1 MDPKTCIS
9 VRIYFREKMKRR
21 QPPLTDSGVRR
32 RARFALEKRLH
43 DIADDSHLT
52 EQAVENRADPC
63 DNTNDSDG
71 NHDCDSSVTPQV
83 EDDNSDDHHTDI
95 EWGGEEMVSESD
107 DDTDEEHVSLLDSLA
122 NWAVQFSISLV
133 ALTALLTL
141 LRVYHPELPKDA
153 RTVLKTEINYKI
165 QEKCGG
171 LYHYTGI
178 LAALRNTLSQHIR
191 NVADGFKFKLQINI
205 DGLPLFKST
214 NIQFWPI
221 LGLLLSVPMK
231 EPVVI
236 GIFCG
241 SKKPYPAEEFLQDFT
256 CELQQLQR
264 GFDFSGKKVF
274 LEMVSVVCDTP
285 ARAFVKNTKA
295 HNGYH
300 GCDKCSQPG
309 VYINR

>member
-1 MDPKTCIS
+1 
-9 VRIYFREKMKRR
+9 MKRR

-43 DIADDSHLT
+43 DIADDSHVT

-71 NHDCDSSVTPQV
+71 NHDCDSSVNPQV

-256 CELQQLQR
+256 C
-264 GFDFSGKKVF
+264 
-274 LEMVSVVCDTP
+274 
-285 ARAFVKNTKA
+285 
-295 HNGYH
+295 
-300 GCDKCSQPG
+300 
-309 VYINR
+309 